1 VNDVLHGRQA
11 AAELMRVALSE
22 FSVAPAWPDITLNV
36 LADARQMAQS
46 PDAAPLMESIG
57 GVEGLRKMLNLY
69 TEEKSEATSSCITCR
84 DVYLQVGQCC
94 ASLCSRQG

>member
-1 VNDVLHGRQA
+1 MFFLVPERSGRTEIPISLQVLPWKH
-11 AAELMRVALSE
+11 EKLKL
-22 FSVAPAWPDITLNV
+22 LH
-36 LADARQMAQS
+36 AQS
-46 PDAAPLMESIG
+46 PDAAPLMESVG

-69 TEEKSEATSSCITCR
+69 TEDQSEANSRCVTCR